1 MEQVERVRGNRK
13 SAAAGRVSTGIGAVR
28 AALAARSSSLSRAD
42 IAAVSM
48 YCAPVFLA
56 LFTFGHALRGG
67 TLLFGAINL
76 TLAFLLATVFCV
88 GVHLPAA
95 KQIRFQLIWA
105 DLALAGLAAA
115 LLANS
120 SSSAG
125 LEKGLRFVALV
136 LAPYFLARVILVDFA
151 RVKRFLI
158 TILTAVTV
166 VGAGAFAYSAILPDK
181 VAELLP
187 YEVTEWNQRLVFL
200 EVNPVQLGMLFMV
213 GTMLY
218 VGLISGWRR
227 IWIIPGLAM
236 TGVLLHNVLT
246 VGTRASLVAIFG
258 ISLISV
264 LIALVT
270 RRYSN
275 IWAMLIVFAATG
287 FIFYTVFI
295 SVLAPLTPTSTTAE
309 QAAANDPPPGAAAPP
324 TAEQAV
330 ANDPPPGAAA
340 PPTAEQA
347 AANDPPPG
355 AAAPPTAEQAA
366 ANDPPLRITP
376 PAGIKIPNQERFE
389 TLALA
394 FKSLED
400 ETPEKKKLAE
410 QTIQNRMKLIE
421 EALTKFKDNP
431 LLGAGTAVMEDY
443 AHNIF
448 LETAAELGLLGLAL
462 LSVVFV
468 FALRNLWE
476 FYVKLDERNPCFHI
490 VTTVFLVVGALF
502 MQKQFS
508 TNLADH
514 KDLIVFVAI
523 IFNLPLIL
531 GMPGREA
538 GGELRERIPPKFR
551 FLALAEDSVPVDD
564 AKVIV

>member
-1 MEQVERVRGNRK
+1 
-13 SAAAGRVSTGIGAVR
+13 
-28 AALAARSSSLSRAD
+28 
-42 IAAVSM
+42 M

-56 LFTFGHALRGG
+56 LFTFGYALRGG
-67 TLLFGAINL
+67 TLLFGAVNL
-76 TLAFLLATVFCV
+76 TLAFLLATVLCV

-105 DLALAGLAAA
+105 DLALVGFAAA

-166 VGAGAFAYSAILPDK
+166 VGAGAFAYSAVLPDK

-213 GTMLY
+213 GTMAY
-218 VGLISGWRR
+218 VGLMSGWRR
-227 IWIIPGLAM
+227 IWMIPGLAM
-236 TGVLLHNVLT
+236 TGALLYNVLI

-275 IWAMLIVFAATG
+275 IGAMLIVFGTTG

-309 QAAANDPPPGAAAPP
+309 QAAANDPSPGAAA
-324 TAEQAV
+324 
-330 ANDPPPGAAA
+330 AAA
-340 PPTAEQA
+340 PTSATAADGAARDAPGAGAADPTSMTAEQA
-347 AANDPPPG
+347 APNDTPSRISPP
-355 AAAPPTAEQAA
+355 Q
-366 ANDPPLRITP
+366 
-376 PAGIKIPNQERFE
+376 AGIKIPNQERFE

-394 FKSLED
+394 FKPLED
-400 ETPEKKKLAE
+400 ETPENKKLAE
-410 QTIQNRMKLIE
+410 QTILNRMKLVE

-431 LLGAGTAVMEDY
+431 FLGAGTAVMEDY

-462 LSVVFV
+462 LSVVLV

-490 VTTVFLVVGALF
+490 ATTVFLVGGALF
-502 MQKQFS
+502 IQKQFS
-508 TNLADH
+508 TNLTHH

-538 GGELRERIPPKFR
+538 CGGLRARIPPRFR
-551 FLALAEDSVPVDD
+551 FLAPAEDSVPADGRGPEVLSP
-564 AKVIV
+564 

>member
-1 MEQVERVRGNRK
+1 MAQVERARGNRK

-28 AALAARSSSLSRAD
+28 AALAARSSRLSRAD

-56 LFTFGHALRGG
+56 LFTFGYALRGG

-76 TLAFLLATVFCV
+76 TLVFLLATVFCV

-166 VGAGAFAYSAILPDK
+166 VGAGAFAYSAVLPDK

-236 TGVLLHNVLT
+236 TGALLYNVLI
-246 VGTRASLVAIFG
+246 VGTRASLVAILG

-275 IWAMLIVFAATG
+275 IWAMLIVFATTG

-309 QAAANDPPPGAAAPP
+309 QAAANDPPPGAAA
-324 TAEQAV
+324 
-330 ANDPPPGAAA
+330 AAA
-340 PPTAEQA
+340 PTSATAA
-347 AANDPPPG
+347 DDVARDAPG
-355 AAAPPTAEQAA
+355 ADAAAPPTAEQAA
-366 ANDPPLRITP
+366 ANDPPLRISPP

-410 QTIQNRMKLIE
+410 QTIQNRMQLIE
-421 EALTKFKDNP
+421 EALAKFKDNP
-431 LLGAGTAVMEDY
+431 LLGAGTAAMEDY

-462 LSVVFV
+462 LSVVLV
-468 FALRNLWE
+468 FALRRLWK

-502 MQKQFS
+502 IQKQFS

-538 GGELRERIPPKFR
+538 GGELRERIPPRFR
-551 FLALAEDSVPVDD
+551 FLAPAEDSVPVDD
-564 AKVIV
+564 AKAIV

>member
-1 MEQVERVRGNRK
+1 MAQVEKVRGNRK
-13 SAAAGRVSTGIGAVR
+13 GAAAGRVSTGIGAVR
-28 AALAARSSSLSRAD
+28 AALAARPSRLSRAD
-42 IAAVSM
+42 VAAVSM

-56 LFTFGHALRGG
+56 LLTFGYALRGG
-67 TLLFGAINL
+67 TLLFGAVNL

-105 DLALAGLAAA
+105 DLALVGFAAA

-158 TILTAVTV
+158 TVLTAVTV
-166 VGAGAFAYSAILPDK
+166 VGAGAFAYSAVLPDK
-181 VAELLP
+181 VAKLLP
-187 YEVTEWNQRLVFL
+187 YSVTEWNQRLVFV

-213 GTMLY
+213 GTMAY
-218 VGLISGWRR
+218 VGLMSGWRR
-227 IWIIPGLAM
+227 IWMIPGLAM
-236 TGVLLHNVLT
+236 IGVLLYNVLI

-264 LIALVT
+264 LLALVT

-275 IWAMLIVFAATG
+275 IGAMLIVFVTTG
-287 FIFYTVFI
+287 FIFYTVFAGAGA
-295 SVLAPLTPTSTTAE
+295 LPTPTSTTAE
-309 QAAANDPPPGAAAPP
+309 QAAANDPPPGAAAAAAP
-324 TAEQAV
+324 TSATAADDV
-330 ANDPPPGAAA
+330 ARDAPGADAAA

-347 AANDPPPG
+347 AANDPPSRIS
-355 AAAPPTAEQAA
+355 PPQ
-366 ANDPPLRITP
+366 
-376 PAGIKIPNQERFE
+376 AGIKIPNQERFE

-400 ETPEKKKLAE
+400 ETPENKKLAE
-410 QTIQNRMKLIE
+410 QTILNRMKLLE

-462 LSVVFV
+462 LSVVLV

-502 MQKQFS
+502 IQKQFS

-538 GGELRERIPPKFR
+538 GGELRERIPPRFR
-551 FLALAEDSVPVDD
+551 FLAPTEDSVPVDD

>member
-1 MEQVERVRGNRK
+1 
-13 SAAAGRVSTGIGAVR
+13 
-28 AALAARSSSLSRAD
+28 
-42 IAAVSM
+42 M

-56 LFTFGHALRGG
+56 LFTFGYALRGG

-166 VGAGAFAYSAILPDK
+166 VGAGAFAYSVVLPDK
-181 VAELLP
+181 VAKLLP
-187 YEVTEWNQRLVFL
+187 YSVTEWNQRLVFV

-213 GTMLY
+213 GTMAY
-218 VGLISGWRR
+218 VGLMSGWRR
-227 IWIIPGLAM
+227 IWMIPGLAM
-236 TGVLLHNVLT
+236 IGALLYNVLI

-275 IWAMLIVFAATG
+275 IGAMLIVFVTTG
-287 FIFYTVFI
+287 FIFYTVFTGAGA
-295 SVLAPLTPTSTTAE
+295 LPTPTSTTAADG
-309 QAAANDPPPGAAAPP
+309 AARDAPGA
-324 TAEQAV
+324 
-330 ANDPPPGAAA
+330 GAAD
-340 PPTAEQA
+340 PTSMTAEQA
-347 AANDPPPG
+347 APNDTPSRIS
-355 AAAPPTAEQAA
+355 
-366 ANDPPLRITP
+366 PPL
-376 PAGIKIPNQERFE
+376 AGIKIPNQERFE

-400 ETPEKKKLAE
+400 ETPENKKLAE
-410 QTIQNRMKLIE
+410 QTILNRMKLIE

-431 LLGAGTAVMEDY
+431 FLGAGTAVMEDY

-462 LSVVFV
+462 LSVVLV
-468 FALRNLWE
+468 FALRSLWK

-502 MQKQFS
+502 IQKQFS
-508 TNLADH
+508 TNLTHH

-538 GGELRERIPPKFR
+538 GGGLRERIPPRFR
-551 FLALAEDSVPVDD
+551 FLAPAEDSVPVDD

>member
-1 MEQVERVRGNRK
+1 MAQVERVRGNWK
-13 SAAAGRVSTGIGAVR
+13 GAAAGRVSTGIGAVR
-28 AALAARSSSLSRAD
+28 AALAARPSRFSRAD

-56 LFTFGHALRGG
+56 LFTFGYALRGG
-67 TLLFGAINL
+67 MLLFGAINL
-76 TLAFLLATVFCV
+76 TLVFLLATVFCV

-158 TILTAVTV
+158 TILTAVTIL
-166 VGAGAFAYSAILPDK
+166 GAGAFAYSAILPDK
-181 VAELLP
+181 LAELLP
-187 YEVTEWNQRLVFL
+187 YAVTEWNQRLVFL
-200 EVNPVQLGMLFMV
+200 KVNPVQLGMLFVV
-213 GTMLY
+213 GTMAY

-236 TGVLLHNVLT
+236 IGVLLYNVLI
-246 VGTRASLVAIFG
+246 VGTRASLVAILG
-258 ISLISV
+258 ISLISI

-275 IWAMLIVFAATG
+275 IGAMLIVFVTTG
-287 FIFYTVFI
+287 FIFYTVFT
-295 SVLAPLTPTSTTAE
+295 SALAPPTPTSTTTE
-309 QAAANDPPPGAAAPP
+309 Q
-324 TAEQAV
+324 TV
-330 ANDPPPGAAA
+330 ANDPPPGAAVLPA
-340 PPTAEQA
+340 PTSATAA
-347 AANDPPPG
+347 DDVARDAPG
-355 AAAPPTAEQAA
+355 ADAAAPPTAEQAA
-366 ANDPPLRITP
+366 ANDPPLRMSP
-376 PAGIKIPNQERFE
+376 PPVRIKIPNQERFE
-389 TLALA
+389 SLALA

-421 EALTKFKDNP
+421 EALTNFKNNP
-431 LLGAGTAVMEDY
+431 LLGGGTAVMEDY

-448 LETAAELGLLGLAL
+448 LETAAELGLLGLVL
-462 LSVVFV
+462 LSIVLV
-468 FALRNLWE
+468 FALRSLWK

-502 MQKQFS
+502 IQKQFS

-538 GGELRERIPPKFR
+538 GGGLRERLPPRFR
-551 FLALAEDSVPVDD
+551 FLAPAEDSVPVDD
-564 AKVIV
+564 EKVIV